1 MEKVLEVGKWLLAN
15 WDVLIASIIG
25 LFSASLALAMIIP
38 GNQPDKFL
46 QGALDFLLKFSR
58 KPVKQEEPEKK

>member
-1 MEKVLEVGKWLLAN
+1 MDKVLEIGKWLFAN
-15 WDVLIASIIG
+15 WDVLIASVIG

-38 GNQPDKFL
+38 GSQPDKFL

-58 KPVKQEEPEKK
+58 KPAQPPEEKK

>member
-15 WDVLIASIIG
+15 WDVLLASIIG

-38 GNQPDKFL
+38 GDQPDKFL
-46 QGALDFLLKFSR
+46 QGALDFLMKFSR
-58 KPVKQEEPEKK
+58 KPAQPTEEKK